1 MSPKKK
7 SDDGAQGFDPESDTA
22 FEIKTR
28 TPRPDELSREAFEFI
43 AAIDEYKRR
52 HLRSFLDDEEV
63 IEVVLQ
69 LGYVRGDLEAHPQ
82 PSARELAD
90 LKRARQKYREEQGR
104 LFPSWSEI
112 YELLRELGYKR
123 AA

>member
-1 MSPKKK
+1 MGPAEH
-7 SDDGAQGFDPESDTA
+7 DDDADDPLPLEDPRR
-22 FEIKTR
+22 FVVKTR

-43 AAIDEYKRR
+43 AAIDVYKRR

-63 IEVVLQ
+63 IEVLLQ
-69 LGYVRGDLEAHPQ
+69 LGYVRDDLGPHDQ
-82 PSARELAD
+82 PLPAELDD
-90 LKRARQKYREEQGR
+90 LKQARQRYREEQGR

-112 YELLRELGYKR
+112 YELLRELGYRR